1 MVSAYPT
8 SPVTSSDRLG
18 LTLFFA
24 VILHAVIILGI
35 TFSPRDKKDEDTQPT
50 MEITLVHQKSDH
62 APDDADLL
70 AQANL
75 EGGGNVE
82 EKTRPSS
89 PSSQPANTTDAR
101 LSASLNMAA
110 SLQHDERSTPPVL
123 TQQNPAPRTSPEEI
137 SPTQENNLPGSTEL
151 IARSM
156 EIANLSAEIDKSLQA
171 YSQRL
176 KHRYISSRTREYR
189 DAAYLDAWR
198 MKIERIGNLNY
209 PEEAKRQ
216 NLSGNLILDVALN
229 SDGEIYSITL
239 RRSSG
244 HKILDDAAI
253 RIVNLAA
260 PFAPFPEE
268 LRKDTDVL
276 HITRTWQF
284 LSSHQFQTS
293 Q

>member
-1 MVSAYPT
+1 
-8 SPVTSSDRLG
+8 
-18 LTLFFA
+18 
-24 VILHAVIILGI
+24 
-35 TFSPRDKKDEDTQPT
+35 
-50 MEITLVHQKSDH
+50 
-62 APDDADLL
+62 LL

-82 EKTRPSS
+82 EKISPTS
-89 PSSQPANTTDAR
+89 PSSQPTNSADTS
-101 LSASLNMAA
+101 LSMPFSIAA
-110 SLQHDERSTPPVL
+110 SPQHEEESMQAVL
-123 TQQNPAPRTSPEEI
+123 TQQNPAQQTPLKETM
-137 SPTQENNLPGSTEL
+137 PTQEDELPSSTEL

-156 EIANLSAEIDKSLQA
+156 EIANLNAEIDQSLQTF
-171 YSQRL
+171 SQRL
-176 KHRYISSRTREYR
+176 KHRFISSRTHEYR

-209 PEEAKRQ
+209 PEEAKRE
-216 NLSGNLILDVALN
+216 NLSGSLILDVALDA
-229 SDGEIYSITL
+229 DGKVHSITL

-268 LRKDTDVL
+268 LHKDTDVL